1 MRDSDIENLAGA
13 PTDFKAYLHKEYA
26 KDTKDD
32 GTDSQCH
39 ATILVTQLDPR
50 GWATGSISDCGG
62 ANVYWAKVNG
72 AWKLAF
78 GSQEE
83 APRCADLRKYAF
95 PVAVGGSSCLD
106 NSSKKV
112 PYTP

>member
-13 PTDFKAYLHKEYA
+13 PTDFKTYLHQEYA
-26 KDTKDD
+26 KDSKDD

-39 ATILVTQLDPR
+39 ATILIAQLDPR
-50 GWATGSISDCGG
+50 GWADGSVSDCGG

-83 APRCADLRKYAF
+83 APRCADLKKYAF
-95 PVAVGGSSCLD
+95 PVAIGGSSCLD

-112 PYTP
+112 PYTG